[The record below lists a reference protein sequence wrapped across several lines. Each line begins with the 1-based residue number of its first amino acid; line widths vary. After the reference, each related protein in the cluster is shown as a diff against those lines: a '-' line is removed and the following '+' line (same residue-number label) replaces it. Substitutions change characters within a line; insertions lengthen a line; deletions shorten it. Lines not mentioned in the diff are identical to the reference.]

1 MDKEEVIE
9 YSGYVDTT
17 SKEAIEIK
25 NLERVDGEF
34 KNKHLS
40 KILDTPYYMGVHYL
54 FSYEKV
60 QALFN
65 KYKEKYGVEED
76 WYDGK
81 KYTSYKEWEN
91 GGVSE
96 VRLSDTIGEKELE
109 EKVFSASM
117 SLEIHGGKQFGWGGK
132 PFYRVEFFCFR
143 EHNGNFIGHINVDS
157 VDLAVTALREFTE
170 CIERL
175 DTDDVFDRIHGLCN
189 DIKKT
194 SSIIDKLSTILNE
207 SLKR

>member
-17 SKEAIEIK
+17 SKETIEVK

-40 KILDTPYYMGVHYL
+40 KILDTPYYIGVHYL

-81 KYTSYKEWEN
+81 HVSYKEWEN

-96 VRLSDTIGEKELE
+96 VRLSDSIGEKELE

-117 SLEIHGGKQFGWGGK
+117 SLEIHGGKQFGFGSK

-143 EHNGNFIGHINVDS
+143 ENNRNFIGHIDVDS
-157 VDLAVTALREFTE
+157 AGLTVTALREFVE
-170 CIERL
+170 CIEGL
-175 DTDDVFDRIHGLCN
+175 DIDDVFDRIHGLCN

-194 SSIIDKLSTILNE
+194 SSIIDKLKTILNE
-207 SLKR
+207 SIK